1 MVVNNHPDGPDPE
14 ATPRLAYGSSE
25 RGHAIPSGSV
35 AAGALTNSDAAEEL
49 DDGPDDYDEL
59 LGTLGRTLEHDHR
72 IAVHEAGHA
81 VAARLLGHSVGGAT
95 VNPDP
100 DGGYEGLCWGV
111 GHKEAFA
118 EGRGD
123 ATDVR
128 TGLAPLMPEPG
139 EDRRPFY
146 DIFGHVRDQCIEFL
160 AGRAAERMLLDGE
173 SAVPADDLRQAREL
187 ASLMC
192 SSEEAVETFIAHCD
206 TAARDL
212 LLPYGDVVI
221 ALATALRIKRTLD
234 GAEIDALISNVEMLK
249 AQAIERCRRAD
260 WRKREL
266 SARNFLAEQDHT
278 GDAPLPYTAHD
289 PVTRLRG

>member
-1 MVVNNHPDGPDPE
+1 VNSGPDPE
-14 ATPRLAYGSSE
+14 ATPRLAYGSSVE
-25 RGHAIPSGSV
+25 RGHAIPSGGV
-35 AAGALTNSDAAEEL
+35 AAGALTNSDAAEEFESERDEYDDLL
-49 DDGPDDYDEL
+49 DA
-59 LGTLGRTLEHDHR
+59 LGRTRELDHR
-72 IAVHEAGHA
+72 IAIHESGHA
-81 VAARLLGHSVGGAT
+81 IAARLLGHAVGGAT

-123 ATDVR
+123 AADVR

-146 DIFGHVRDQCIEFL
+146 DVFGHVRDQCIEFM

-173 SAVPADDLRQAREL
+173 PSLQPDDLRQAREL
-187 ASLMC
+187 ASLIC

-206 TAARDL
+206 VAALDL

-221 ALATALRIKRTLD
+221 ALATVLRIKRTLD
-234 GAEIDALISNVEMLK
+234 GAEIDALISNVETLK

-266 SARNFLAEQDHT
+266 SARNFLAEHDHT
-278 GDAPLPYTAHD
+278 GDAPLPYTAHHQ
-289 PVTRLRG
+289 VTRLRE